1 MHAAAPY
8 VNIHTHHPVGRGI
21 ELRTAGI
28 HPWEAERQPVE
39 TLLPLDAEVQAIGEI
54 GLDFATA
61 VPREAQLAVFRRQLE
76 LAQQL
81 KLPVVLHCV
90 RAFNEVMQALKACPP
105 RAAIFHGFIG
115 SPEQAHQAVAAG
127 CHLSFGERS
136 FRSPRSVAAMR
147 TTPLSH
153 LFLETDESD
162 TPIETV
168 YRQAAGVLEV
178 SDEALRQALWENYNR
193 IFEQQR

>member
-81 KLPVVLHCV
+81 TLPVVLHCV
-90 RAFNEVMQALKACPP
+90 RAFNEVMQAIKACPP

-115 SPEQAHQAVAAG
+115 SPEQARQAVAAG

-162 TPIETV
+162 TPIEMV